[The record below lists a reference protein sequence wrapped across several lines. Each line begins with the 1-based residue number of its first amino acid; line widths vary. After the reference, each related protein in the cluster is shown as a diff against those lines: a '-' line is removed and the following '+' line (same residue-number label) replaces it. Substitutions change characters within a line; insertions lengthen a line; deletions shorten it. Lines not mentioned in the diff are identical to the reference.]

1 MQSVYLSKKA
11 AIKTLWVTE
20 GRSYKMLTVSATVVA
35 YVLFIFPCFM
45 FHFLLN
51 TS

>member
-1 MQSVYLSKKA
+1 MQSLYLSSKA
-11 AIKTLWVTE
+11 AIKTLCVTE
-20 GRSYKMLTVSATVVA
+20 GMRYKMLNVRATVVA
-35 YVLFIFPCFM
+35 YVLFIFPSFM